1 MKTHRH
7 QCPGNVTYESYPTVA
22 ELLAS
27 ISNILENSLLS
38 SLKASPYFSLMAD
51 EGTDVASKEELSVCA
66 RWLQDGKPVEHF
78 LGIVQAK
85 ETNAEAITGYLAAFM
100 QSKDIGF
107 EKMRGI
113 SFDGTNTMSG
123 HRSGVQT
130 RLRLHAPSAVY
141 VHGRCHKLQLAAL
154 NAAAEHTEVNRVL
167 GTLLMIWKAFHYT
180 PKKAEKLAE
189 IQAELDSPEIKMQK
203 SSDTRWLARERA
215 VCVVRKSLPALV
227 STFEEVYDETGD
239 AEVHRHCYTLNQIQY
254 CCLYLHVV
262 RCTAHC
268 GKASRKSASQGDRLC

>member
-1 MKTHRH
+1 MKTHRD
-7 QCPGNVTYESYPTVA
+7 QCPSNATYESYATVS

-66 RWLQDGKPVEHF
+66 RWLQDSKPVEHF

-85 ETNAEAITGYLAAFM
+85 ETNAEAITGYLVAFL
-100 QSKDIGF
+100 QSKGIGF
-107 EKMRGI
+107 EKKPGI
-113 SFDGTNTMSG
+113 GFDGTNTMSG
-123 HRSGVQT
+123 HRSRVQT

-141 VHGRCHKLQLAAL
+141 VHCRCHKLQLAAL
-154 NAAAEHTEVNRVL
+154 NAAAEHTEVNHVL
-167 GTLLMIWKAFHYT
+167 GTLLTIRKAFHYF

-203 SSDTRWLARERA
+203 PSDTRWLARERA
-215 VCVVRKSLPALV
+215 VRAVGKSLPALV
-227 STFEEVYDETGD
+227 STFKEIYDETGD
-239 AEVHRHCYTLNQIQY
+239 A
-254 CCLYLHVV
+254 
-262 RCTAHC
+262 
-268 GKASRKSASQGDRLC
+268 